1 MSTDTP
7 MIKQYLRIK
16 REHPDA
22 LLFFRLGDFYE
33 MFFEDANVASKILGI
48 ALTSRNKSEK
58 NSVPLCGVPYHSVE
72 PYIAKLLE
80 HGHKVA
86 ICEQVEDP
94 RLAKGIVDR
103 RVTRILT
110 PGVIL
115 DSEKL
120 DSKSSNFLAA
130 VYNDGKSYG
139 LSYADIS
146 TGEFKSTSFSTLDE
160 LKLELAN
167 LEPKEVLLP
176 EALHQREEL
185 VSFLEQAWNPL
196 LTSLDH
202 WVWDL
207 EGAREGLKD
216 ILATHTLEPFG
227 LEGHPES
234 IIASGAI
241 VHYLKETQKGDLPP
255 LDAPLYYE
263 TTDYLLIDEST
274 RRNLELIKTIR
285 GESRRG
291 SLLSILDETLTGMGG
306 RLLKQWINYPLVD
319 TNRINERLD
328 AVEELKEESGLRKKL
343 REALRE
349 INDIERI
356 IGRISTTSAKPRD
369 LGALRD
375 SSYFISDLK
384 LILKNS
390 RSKRLEEVGQKL
402 DDLADIKAL
411 LEKALVDE
419 PPFSSRDGGIFRDGF
434 SEELDQLRLIKRDG
448 RKWIAGLEAKERES
462 TRINSLKVGYNRVFG
477 YYIEVTKPNLHLVP
491 ETYIRKQTLV
501 NAERFITPELKEY
514 EEKILG
520 AEDRILE
527 IEAALFEDIR
537 KRVAKESERVRLT
550 ASLIAELDVLSS
562 LSEVADR
569 YNYTKPRVSDSGMI
583 ELKESR
589 HPVVERMDLGERFV
603 PNDVRLDLEEDQ
615 FLIITGPNMAGKSTL
630 IRQVA
635 LTVLMAQMGSF
646 VPALEASV
654 GIVDKIFTRVGA
666 SDNLARGQSTFMVEM
681 VETAYIIRHA
691 TSRSLVVLDEIG
703 RGTSTFDGMSIA
715 WAVAEFLC
723 DLGCRTLFATHYHE
737 LAQLAISKSK
747 VKNYNVFVKEDRD
760 KIVFLRK
767 LIPGAAS
774 HSYGIQVAK
783 LAGIPDR
790 VLKLARRVLS
800 NLEKSQSNLGG
811 SILGGQLA
819 LFEDKE
825 KTKDEGIE
833 HEILE
838 EIKELNPLSM
848 TPIEAI
854 SKLLEIKEKLEK
866 GS

>member
-120 DSKSSNFLAA
+120 DSKSSNYLAA

-146 TGEFKSTSFSTLDE
+146 TGQFKSTSFSTLDE

-216 ILATHTLEPFG
+216 ILAIHTLESFG

-448 RKWIAGLEAKERES
+448 RKWIAGLEAKERAS

-537 KRVAKESERVRLT
+537 KRVARESERVRLT

-583 ELKESR
+583 DLKESR

-790 VLKLARRVLS
+790 VLKLAKRVLS